1 MRYINEIILREG
13 NTFDWKNIID
23 DKLLFNSSN
32 FVDESHSILR
42 SMQTFEFMKNDN
54 RIIFTFGTP
63 NSEYPEP
70 ISRKEFLLDYNVSYD
85 DLLEISDVFDKIKE
99 FNEIISDMF
108 ENSIGDE
115 LRAKMGVIEN
125 D

>member
-1 MRYINEIILREG
+1 
-13 NTFDWKNIID
+13 
-23 DKLLFNSSN
+23 
-32 FVDESHSILR
+32 
-42 SMQTFEFMKNDN
+42 MQTFEFMKNDN